1 MTLQQNYNKSSS
13 LMHTRMHISNKY
25 DSILLEGVAC
35 NVALRTA
42 YVADR
47 QRIKLH
53 PRSFT
58 NCLL

>member
-42 YVADR
+42 YVAGR
-47 QRIKLH
+47 
-53 PRSFT
+53 
-58 NCLL
+58 